1 MLTMLIISSRLSLT
15 SSSTTPGV
23 ASEVLLST
31 WDVGTVLFLIS
42 EKCLL
47 LTVIKYA
54 LAGDDVVYLF

>member
-47 LTVIKYA
+47 LTVIKDA
-54 LAGDDVVYLF
+54 LPGDVVYLF